1 MTVIHPVHSVTNG
14 ASLTRD
20 ENTTCVMAAHR
31 AADGISNGWGWF
43 TVSTRVAQA
52 ARSDEGRARTRPR
65 PSWEFTRAA
74 GLAHGYD
81 LGFTSLDL
89 VTSNVLGAVSTS
101 SNASVLDHGIQIGV
115 FHRNASSS
123 SSEADRHSSVG
134 CGCSVGCS

>member
-1 MTVIHPVHSVTNG
+1 MALATVGVV
-14 ASLTRD
+14 
-20 ENTTCVMAAHR
+20 
-31 AADGISNGWGWF
+31 
-43 TVSTRVAQA
+43 TVSTPSEWLSQVTRDAP
-52 ARSDEGRARTRPR
+52 RARPR

-89 VTSNVLGAVSTS
+89 VTSKRPWSSLDVLQRLCPH
-101 SNASVLDHGIQIGV
+101 NHGIQIGV
-115 FHRNASSS
+115 FHRHASSS